1 MIYCLIL
8 KNVIDINP
16 RNHEGITL
24 DMGWT
29 PFQEAAVK
37 DHLEICQRIMWSLGI
52 SNFTEF
58 HPRYDKGLTNMLL
71 DDL

>member
-1 MIYCLIL
+1 MIYSLIL
-8 KNVIDINP
+8 KNVIYINP

-29 PFQEAAVK
+29 PFHEAAVK

-52 SNFTEF
+52 SHFTEF
-58 HPRYDKGLTNMLL
+58 HPRDDKGLTNMLL

>member
-1 MIYCLIL
+1 MQVNCENYQVHI
-8 KNVIDINP
+8 
-16 RNHEGITL
+16 
-24 DMGWT
+24 GWT
-29 PFQEAAVK
+29 PFHEAAVK